1 MGGCPGRENT
11 AAKYSASLEG
21 NREFW
26 KRWRP
31 HAELF
36 LPKIPGDGSVLHS
49 CLMSSADNWLD
60 ESLMKAQFTD
70 GVPQM
75 HTDTQVNR
83 KRHALQI
90 KKIHTGG
97 IRVSGEKKKK

>member
-1 MGGCPGRENT
+1 
-11 AAKYSASLEG
+11 
-21 NREFW
+21 
-26 KRWRP
+26 
-31 HAELF
+31 
-36 LPKIPGDGSVLHS
+36 
-49 CLMSSADNWLD
+49 MSSADNWLD

-83 KRHALQI
+83 KRHALQM

-97 IRVSGEKKKK
+97 IRVSGGEKKKNEATLRGRAFRLVLDTRLLIKTQHSQDFLTSRL